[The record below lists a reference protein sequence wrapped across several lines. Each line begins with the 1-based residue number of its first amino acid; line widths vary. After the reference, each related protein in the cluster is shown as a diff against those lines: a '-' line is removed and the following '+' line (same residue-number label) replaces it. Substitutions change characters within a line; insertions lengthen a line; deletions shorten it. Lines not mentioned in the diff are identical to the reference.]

1 MDLKGI
7 DFPGLNP
14 FISTLIK
21 GEKKEAPALKPVEE
35 AGASLFRTLMEGE
48 ERPELIEQLRSMSGE
63 ERAKAAA
70 EVLAHHL
77 DARDGLDVQWRFIGE
92 IGQFVVEIK
101 DKSTGQVV
109 RQIPPEAL
117 LGIDI
122 DELDAGLLLNTTL

>member
-21 GEKKEAPALKPVEE
+21 GEKKETPALKPVEQ
-35 AGASLFRTLMEGE
+35 AGGSLFRTLMEGE

-77 DARDGLDVQWRFIGE
+77 NARDDLDVQWRFIGE

-122 DELDAGLLLNTTL
+122 DELDAGILLNTTL